1 MIRAIV
7 ALGKWL
13 DRRFPAKVVITESD
27 LASLKNRLDSNTQ
40 TVKMMNDHIE
50 DLRQGFVERLN
61 QHEESI
67 KAIKEAMAKT
77 ATPTAAEMNRRAAFI
92 AIGRM
97 GE

>member
-1 MIRAIV
+1 MIRILV
-7 ALGKWL
+7 RLGKWL
-13 DRRFPAKVVITESD
+13 DARFPAKVVITESD

-67 KAIKEAMAKT
+67 KALKDAMSKPSQAAQAMRAQYI
-77 ATPTAAEMNRRAAFI
+77 AT
-92 AIGRM
+92 GRM
-97 GE
+97 PE